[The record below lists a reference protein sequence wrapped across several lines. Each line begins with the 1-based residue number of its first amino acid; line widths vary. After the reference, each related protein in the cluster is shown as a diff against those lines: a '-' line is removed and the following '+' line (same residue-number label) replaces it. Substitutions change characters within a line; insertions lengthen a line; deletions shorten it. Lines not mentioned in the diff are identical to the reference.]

1 MSLRVHQYVRLWF
14 LQCLVPVPPIHQVLP
29 WISPMHLRYGHHGLA
44 PPCASPPGLYVDT
57 SAILP
62 GIQRVAAQNALGP
75 GRSIPS
81 GPKRFLAPL
90 WRGAVCA
97 ADRGARASGSHGRGR
112 AASFGLAVGAGR
124 EWSRAWVSW
133 VCGEVP
139 VPVRVRAGAGFGYG
153 ESPLGRVLQGAS
165 CTCGAAACYSPTPC
179 RVQYHR
185 RARP

>member
-1 MSLRVHQYVRLWF
+1 
-14 LQCLVPVPPIHQVLP
+14 
-29 WISPMHLRYGHHGLA
+29 MHLRYGHHGLA

-90 WRGAVCA
+90 FEGEPSAQQT
-97 ADRGARASGSHGRGR
+97 GGRASGSHGRGR

-124 EWSRAWVSW
+124 EWSRTWVS
-133 VCGEVP
+133 
-139 VPVRVRAGAGFGYG
+139 
-153 ESPLGRVLQGAS
+153 
-165 CTCGAAACYSPTPC
+165 
-179 RVQYHR
+179 
-185 RARP
+185 